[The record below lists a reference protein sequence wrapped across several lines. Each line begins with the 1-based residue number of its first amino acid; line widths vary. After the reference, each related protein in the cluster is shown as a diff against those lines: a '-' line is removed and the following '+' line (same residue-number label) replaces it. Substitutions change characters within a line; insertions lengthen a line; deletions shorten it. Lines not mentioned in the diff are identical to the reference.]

1 MIKEKVILYN
11 FGKKFSVKGVDNFF
25 PGFLKKCINKC
36 QSKPG
41 GLFESTYVFP
51 FPPET
56 PPLKWILKTKKV

>member
-25 PGFLKKCINKC
+25 AGFLKNVLTNASLIKH
-36 QSKPG
+36 G

-56 PPLKWILKTKKV
+56 PSTKMKI